1 VSRQGQPHTPKPPPA
16 GDEREP
22 AGKPWL
28 SVRPSRIERARKL
41 IRDPGYPQRKI
52 VDSVARLLAKHL
64 RHGH

>member
-1 VSRQGQPHTPKPPPA
+1 MSRRDPRPLPKKPPA

-28 SVRPSRIERARKL
+28 SVRPGKIERARKL
-41 IRDPGYPQRKI
+41 IRDPGYPQHKI

-64 RHGH
+64 RRGQ

>member
-1 VSRQGQPHTPKPPPA
+1 MNRNDQRHIPKPPRA

-22 AGKPWL
+22 PGKPWL
-28 SVRPSRIERARKL
+28 GVRASAVERARKL
-41 IRDPGYPQRKI
+41 IRDPGYPQRRI

>member
-1 VSRQGQPHTPKPPPA
+1 MSRSDQRQQSKQPPA
-16 GDEREP
+16 RDEREP

-28 SVRPSRIERARKL
+28 SVRPSKIERARKL

-64 RHGH
+64 RHGP

>member
-1 VSRQGQPHTPKPPPA
+1 MSRKDQHNTPQQPPA

-28 SVRPSRIERARKL
+28 SVRPSKIERARKL